1 MLGTAD
7 PDAIFPIHLAAGAVG
22 GYLPL
27 MRLSSLL
34 PRTIG
39 DWTPAVLLVLSGCAG
54 PTQAPEFAQ
63 PTPDY
68 PPLPSANIAERSAAP
83 EAVPTSAP
91 SSAQKHKSPLSER
104 YKSQKALST
113 LEGKATYYGDS
124 LSGNKTAN
132 GERYSPREFTAAHKK
147 LPFGTVVRVIRL
159 DTGKS
164 TYVRI
169 NDRGPFGAKDRIIDL
184 SRAAAEELEMIRAG
198 VVRVKV
204 EILTRPDSA

>member
-1 MLGTAD
+1 
-7 PDAIFPIHLAAGAVG
+7 
-22 GYLPL
+22 
-27 MRLSSLL
+27 MRLMSLL
-34 PRTIG
+34 PHETG
-39 DWTPAVLLVLSGCAG
+39 GLSLALLVAVMAGCAG
-54 PTQAPEFAQ
+54 PTSAPEFAQ

-68 PPLPSANIAERSAAP
+68 PPPPVATLSETSPP
-83 EAVPTSAP
+83 QKTVVKSAP
-91 SSAQKHKSPLSER
+91 SPPPQKHKSPLAESYR
-104 YKSQKALST
+104 NQKALST

-198 VVRVKV
+198 VVPVRV